1 MSFQPIRILKRCKS
15 DCDVTKTEEYH
26 NEHNRYGR
34 SASECSEVYVVDSS
48 SEFEEKPDG
57 DILAGLERKIDMLS
71 DVFLEQC
78 RLLTEIKDEIRESK
92 SIVEKSEQAQNQFIA
107 ELLKQALS
115 EKSTEGNQ
123 LEPVGVATFNSRARS
138 LLDAIETKQGGLER
152 AVREA
157 LLDCLHSDELKER
170 MVSATA
176 ASVREMLGDN
186 FSREMSRLYVPILQ
200 REHRRLA
207 RQLTRAIDDAFVELE
222 SHSTQLTNS
231 MCRVSRSLR
240 RALQRHHGLMEA
252 GKDTR
257 FSYMQY
263 LVEETLQKEIHQ
275 WRHLAVEALCADAD
289 NDLDVQWLSIE
300 HQGEEG
306 SPPPLEYPISPPQP
320 ANPDISIIDQ
330 LMTTAEINK
339 QIQDGDM
346 NAAFELALSA
356 ADLSLVMAA
365 CRAADP
371 SKVFYPCRLQQSTL
385 LSLAQQLPTDM
396 VHDTQLKCRYMEEAI
411 INLNPM
417 HPATSAHLPLVV
429 GEIRK
434 NLTKFLSTYPSHV
447 ASRRI
452 TLIVMAADNLLK

>member
-15 DCDVTKTEEYH
+15 LCEVTKPEEYH
-26 NEHNRYGR
+26 DDHDHR
-34 SASECSEVYVVDSS
+34 SASESSEAYVVDSG
-48 SEFEEKPDG
+48 SEFEEEKPDG

-78 RLLTEIKDEIRESK
+78 RLLTEIKDEIRDSK
-92 SIVEKSEQAQNQFIA
+92 TIIEKSEQAQNQFIA

-115 EKSTEGNQ
+115 EKSTEGKQ
-123 LEPVGVATFNSRARS
+123 LEPVGLATFSSRARS
-138 LLDAIETKQGGLER
+138 LLDAIETRQGGLDR

-240 RALQRHHGLMEA
+240 RALQRHQGLMEA
-252 GKDTR
+252 GKNTR

-263 LVEETLQKEIHQ
+263 LVENTLQKEIHQ

-289 NDLDVQWLSIE
+289 NDLDAHWLSIE
-300 HQGEEG
+300 HQGSENAVDV
-306 SPPPLEYPISPPQP
+306 PMEYPISPPQP
-320 ANPDISIIDQ
+320 ADPDISIIDQ

-339 QIQDGDM
+339 LIQDGDM
-346 NAAFELALSA
+346 NAAFERALSA

-396 VHDTQLKCRYMEEAI
+396 VHDTQLKCR
-411 INLNPM
+411 
-417 HPATSAHLPLVV
+417 
-429 GEIRK
+429 
-434 NLTKFLSTYPSHV
+434 
-447 ASRRI
+447 
-452 TLIVMAADNLLK
+452 